1 MITTTLALMAS
12 GAGPFLM
19 RPRAIEF
26 LTNAI
31 GLLLLVRLFHLVL
44 KHHRDGIKWVV
55 VGGITY
61 WILAGV
67 CLFALDTVLEGGIF
81 LALVVVNLAIL
92 VKRRQ
97 WSHPRI
103 ILLDMT
109 LCFCLSQIA
118 VPGRWVGF
126 SYNSTYGYSFGK
138 NALTRDGWAVLLNMV
153 ILVILLAAFWVIER
167 WHSNQASHATS
178 EPVPGAV
185 SSAHGG

>member
-1 MITTTLALMAS
+1 MTTTIAFIAS

-26 LTNAI
+26 LTI
-31 GLLLLVRLFHLVL
+31 GLGLLLLVRLLHLVL

-55 VGGITY
+55 VGGLAY
-61 WILAGV
+61 WLLAAV
-67 CLFALDTVLEGGIF
+67 CLFALDTVVESGIF

-92 VKRRQ
+92 VSGRQ

-103 ILLDMT
+103 ILLDVV

-126 SYNSTYGYSFGK
+126 SYNSTYGYSLDR
-138 NALTRDGWAVLLNMV
+138 NALTRDGSAVLLNMV
-153 ILVILLAAFWVIER
+153 TLVILLTAYWVVER
-167 WHSNQASHATS
+167 RHSNQASHAPS
-178 EPVPGAV
+178 EPVQGAA

>member
-1 MITTTLALMAS
+1 MAS
-12 GAGPFLM
+12 GAGPSLM

-26 LTNAI
+26 LTIAI

-67 CLFALDTVLEGGIF
+67 CLFALDTVLESGIF

-97 WSHPRI
+97 SSHPRI
-103 ILLDMT
+103 ILLDMA

-126 SYNSTYGYSFGK
+126 SYNSTYGYSFGQ
-138 NALTRDGWAVLLNMV
+138 NALTRDGWTVLLNMV
-153 ILVILLAAFWVIER
+153 ILVILLAAFWVVEKR
-167 WHSNQASHATS
+167 HSNQASHATS
-178 EPVPGAV
+178 EPAPGAV
-185 SSAHGG
+185 SSEHGG